1 MATVF
6 AALIILVCLLLI
18 LIVLVQNPKGG
29 GLSSSFGGS
38 GTQVF
43 GGVKK
48 TTDFLDKGTW
58 ALAIILVVLVLSAN
72 VSLTPGSSPQAP
84 ESRIMDNQ
92 PPQSTPGQQPMNL
105 PGKGQGQSPQGQGQ
119 GQPQQGQG
127 QTQQGQAQK
136 EDLGMPESVDEE
148 E

>member
-1 MATVF
+1 MATLF

-29 GLSSSFGGS
+29 GLSSSFGGG

-58 ALAIILVVLVLSAN
+58 ALAIVLVILVLSAN
-72 VSLTPGSSPQAP
+72 VTLTPGSSPQAP
-84 ESRIMDNQ
+84 ESRIMDSQ
-92 PPQSTPGQQPMNL
+92 SPQTSPGRQPMNL
-105 PGKGQGQSPQGQGQ
+105 PGNGEGQ
-119 GQPQQGQG
+119 GQPASSSQQN
-127 QTQQGQAQK
+127 
-136 EDLGMPESVDEE
+136 EELGMPESVDEE

>member
-1 MATVF
+1 MATLF

-29 GLSSSFGGS
+29 GLSSSFGGG

-58 ALAIILVVLVLSAN
+58 ALAIVLVILVLSAN
-72 VSLTPGSSPQAP
+72 VTLTPGSSPQAP
-84 ESRIMDNQ
+84 ESRIMDS
-92 PPQSTPGQQPMNL
+92 QSPLTSPGRQPMNL
-105 PGKGQGQSPQGQGQ
+105 PGNGEGQ
-119 GQPQQGQG
+119 GQPTNSSQQN
-127 QTQQGQAQK
+127 
-136 EDLGMPESVDEE
+136 EELGMPESVDDEE
-148 E
+148 